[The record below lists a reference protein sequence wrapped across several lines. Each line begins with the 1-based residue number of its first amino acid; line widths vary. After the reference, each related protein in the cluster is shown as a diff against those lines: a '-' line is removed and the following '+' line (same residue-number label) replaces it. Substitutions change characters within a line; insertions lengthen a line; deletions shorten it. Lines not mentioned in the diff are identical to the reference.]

1 MNGHHVLQI
10 SFRLLHLGY
19 PSGFGARRP
28 TISVC
33 KSTGSQTRN
42 QKQVEGGH
50 HWDSSKIHCIME
62 KTTFVIE
69 NRINVQNKFST
80 FHLTTV
86 TGYRSHAVGQLNLL
100 VIKPPLATARA
111 AQCFG
116 AVHLFVCLFVCL
128 SVAKM
133 HKRNFFQK
141 LSNLELWS
149 LLTTYRKSYM
159 GFFKNPLLNP

>member
-1 MNGHHVLQI
+1 
-10 SFRLLHLGY
+10 
-19 PSGFGARRP
+19 
-28 TISVC
+28 
-33 KSTGSQTRN
+33 
-42 QKQVEGGH
+42 
-50 HWDSSKIHCIME
+50 ME

-69 NRINVQNKFST
+69 NRIEAPFST

-100 VIKPPLATARA
+100 VIARA

-133 HKRNFFQK
+133 HKRNFF
-141 LSNLELWS
+141 
-149 LLTTYRKSYM
+149 
-159 GFFKNPLLNP
+159 FKN